1 LENEL
6 CRIIDVVKLVGI
18 IREVIRELLLQAVR
32 NAVAKIRRKCANKCA
47 TLFDR
52 RKPTFA
58 AQVRRDHKKLPK
70 IVAKVAKRS
79 HSNTT
84 SLLD

>member
-1 LENEL
+1 
-6 CRIIDVVKLVGI
+6 
-18 IREVIRELLLQAVR
+18 VIRELLLQAAR
-32 NAVAKIRRKCANKCA
+32 NVVAKIKRKCANKCA

-58 AQVRRDHKKLPK
+58 AQVVRDHKKLPK
-70 IVAKVAKRS
+70 IVAKVTKRS

-84 SLLD
+84 SLIN